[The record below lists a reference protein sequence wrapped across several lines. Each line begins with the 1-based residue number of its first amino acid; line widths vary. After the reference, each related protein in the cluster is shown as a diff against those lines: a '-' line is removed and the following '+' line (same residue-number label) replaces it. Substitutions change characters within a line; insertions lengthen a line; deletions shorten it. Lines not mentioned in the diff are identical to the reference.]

1 MKRKSGSSPFPAL
14 GLLAAAA
21 CMEHQSLLRLS
32 RCHLAW
38 SLAPSELTLPKSR
51 LVLSPGPRDT
61 WWPRA
66 WARGSTEARHSDA
79 AVVVAAGTRA
89 KKAGPPPPI
98 SKRGMER
105 CSRRSWAQAPP
116 LTPVPWIWTA
126 FPGSRS
132 WPAERRTG
140 SPAKGTG
147 GSTAV
152 PCPTLTSDAVSGRL
166 GRCQCSLSCRILG
179 NIAQKRGRRLARHRE
194 LCSKVW
200 R

>member
-14 GLLAAAA
+14 SLLAAAA
-21 CMEHQSLLRLS
+21 CMEHQSLLPLS
-32 RCHLAW
+32 RCH
-38 SLAPSELTLPKSR
+38 LAPSELTLPKSR

-66 WARGSTEARHSDA
+66 QAHGSTEARQSDA

-89 KKAGPPPPI
+89 KKAGPLPPI

-105 CSRRSWAQAPP
+105 CSHRSWAQAPP
-116 LTPVPWIWTA
+116 LTPVPWIWMA

-152 PCPTLTSDAVSGRL
+152 PCPTLTSDAVSGQL
-166 GRCQCSLSCRILG
+166 GRCQCSLS
-179 NIAQKRGRRLARHRE
+179 
-194 LCSKVW
+194 
-200 R
+200 